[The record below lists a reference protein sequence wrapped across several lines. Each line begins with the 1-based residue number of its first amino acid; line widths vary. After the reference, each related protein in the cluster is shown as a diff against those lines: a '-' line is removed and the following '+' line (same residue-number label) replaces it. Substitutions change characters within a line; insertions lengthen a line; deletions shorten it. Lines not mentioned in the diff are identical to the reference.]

1 MTVLNIGGDN
11 ISKYYTLFLS
21 IIFLFIT
28 GCNTSPGTQANKS
41 EKAVSQAP
49 SQAEVPVKAAD
60 PVAVTGISADSAR
73 TLLKGKWLRSDGTY
87 TIEIFSVNDDG
98 KMDAGYFNPNPINV
112 ANAVWTV
119 SDGIILMQI
128 VLRDVNYPGSTYSLM
143 YNRENDVI
151 AGTYFQAVH
160 GISYDVV
167 FTRNK

>member
-1 MTVLNIGGDN
+1 MV
-11 ISKYYTLFLS
+11 IS
-21 IIFLFIT
+21 
-28 GCNTSPGTQANKS
+28 GCNTSPGTKANES
-41 EKAVSQAP
+41 EKAASQAP
-49 SQAEVPVKAAD
+49 SQAEVPVKPAE
-60 PVAVTGISADSAR
+60 PKAVTGISADSAR
-73 TLLKGKWLRSDGTY
+73 ALLKGKWLRSDGTY
-87 TIEIFSVNDDG
+87 TIEIFSVKEDG